1 MTTLTMAQ
9 RRQDF
14 EAVLADADRVRQAI
28 TKFWTREEGTPG
40 KPLARLAS
48 DVADL
53 CVAWAINAK
62 HAQTHPPSDQVR
74 HLAVVV
80 AARCLALLGDIH
92 IHVADPVKE
101 VVDASVDEAL
111 GPLTWR
117 EDLHVPAV
125 ERIGRLLSYLGDV
138 AENYDYGTDDGCRLV
153 IKDVTAL
160 LAAKAICA
168 ALAAERGLWQEEES

>member
-1 MTTLTMAQ
+1 MTNLTVAQ
-9 RRQDF
+9 RRADF
-14 EAVLADADRVRQAI
+14 EAMLAHAERARQAI
-28 TKFWTREEGTPG
+28 SKFWTREEGTPG

-53 CVAWAINAK
+53 CVAWTVNAK

-80 AARCLALLGDIH
+80 AARCLLLLDDIG
-92 IHVADPVKE
+92 VTDPVKE

-117 EDLHVPAV
+117 EDLYVPAV
-125 ERIGRLLSYLGDV
+125 ERIGRLLAYLGDV
-138 AENYDYGTDDGCRLV
+138 AENYDCGTDEGCRLV
-153 IKDVTAL
+153 LRDVTAL
-160 LAAKAICA
+160 LAAKAVCA
-168 ALAAERGLWQEEES
+168 ALAADRGLWQEEEEA